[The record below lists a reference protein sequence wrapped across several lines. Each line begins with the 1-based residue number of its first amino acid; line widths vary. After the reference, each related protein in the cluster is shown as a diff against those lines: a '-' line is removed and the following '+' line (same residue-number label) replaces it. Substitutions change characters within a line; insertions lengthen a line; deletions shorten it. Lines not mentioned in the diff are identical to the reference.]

1 MGKSRIAGVMM
12 SGALLV
18 ATPAFGQDR
27 TRDVARDVAR
37 GIRDAAEAIGTVRDA
52 WDQSI
57 NDIRWRGPEREAI
70 RICAP
75 RVERYG
81 RMRVDD
87 VRPYGR
93 RSIRVYGLV
102 DGGWGRGYGD
112 RYRMRSFTCTVR
124 NDGRVK
130 VKTSRMRRY

>member
-1 MGKSRIAGVMM
+1 MGRSKVAGAML

-37 GIRDAAEAIGTVRDA
+37 GIIDAAEAIGTVRDA
-52 WDQSI
+52 WDQSV
-57 NDIRWRGPEREAI
+57 NDLSWRGPEREAI

-75 RVERYG
+75 WVERHG

-93 RSIRVYGLV
+93 WSLRVYGLA
-102 DGGWGRGYGD
+102 DRGWGRGYGD
-112 RYRMRSFTCTVR
+112 SYRMRSFTCTVR

-130 VKTSRMRRY
+130 IKTSRVRRY